1 MINKNSQLNMNRQSK
16 IILLL
21 VFLLSVFLLV
31 GLFLEAK
38 DPDSFLRKQYR
49 SLKVFTNDHL
59 PKYSQKDLDQRI
71 YKLTRHSKIE
81 AFKTFEPFII
91 YEKVDLK
98 LKLKQNRYQKEI
110 SDGSK
115 VEVISYKA
123 NFLNLVKRVPE
134 KGPAYIDFHSDKII
148 IAQENGLFFS
158 VNREDFRS
166 EKEEI
171 FVTEVPSNIHSFTRY
186 YEFFGSG
193 QFGLKDILIHKNKIF
208 VSIINERKKN
218 CFNVSILQADI
229 LSNFE
234 FSELYNP
241 DDCVKLEWSSFQDH
255 IYNSKNNK
263 EFNAHQSGGRI
274 VALNDNTLIISI
286 GDFRN
291 RSLSQNLQNKFG
303 KIITINID
311 SGKTEIM
318 SLGVRNSQGLYF
330 SRKHQDLFH
339 TEHGPNGGDELN
351 FQSILKSKNPQ
362 NFGWPI
368 SSYGAHYG
376 YGSYIESENGYELK
390 ERRKADIY
398 KEFPLYKSHAKYGF
412 KEPLI
417 YFSPSIGI
425 SQIIEYSGQDQK
437 NENNRKFVFGSM
449 GYTSNNTS
457 KDLSLYFLTLD
468 KSLNIKFLDQLE
480 VNGRIRDLIVD
491 ETNNDIF
498 FSDDLNGSI
507 GIIKLSK

>member
-1 MINKNSQLNMNRQSK
+1 MNRQSK
-16 IILLL
+16 IIALFA
-21 VFLLSVFLLV
+21 FLFSILLLV
-31 GLFLEAK
+31 GLFSEAK
-38 DPDSFLRKQYR
+38 DPDSFLRKQFR
-49 SLKVFTNDHL
+49 SLKVFKNDHL
-59 PKYSQKDLDQRI
+59 PKYSERDLDQ
-71 YKLTRHSKIE
+71 KLYELAKNIKIE
-81 AFKTFEPFII
+81 AFKTFEPFIN
-91 YEKVDLK
+91 YENVDLK
-98 LKLKQNRYQKEI
+98 LKLEQSRYQKEI

-115 VEVISYKA
+115 VEVINYKA
-123 NFLNLVKRVPE
+123 NFLNLVKRAPE

-158 VNREDFRS
+158 VNRKEVKS
-166 EKEEI
+166 EQEEI

-186 YEFFGSG
+186 YDFFGSG
-193 QFGLKDILIHKNKIF
+193 AFGLKDILIHQNKIF
-208 VSIINERKKN
+208 VSIINERKKD

-241 DDCVKLEWSSFQDH
+241 DDCVKLKWSSHNDNKF
-255 IYNSKNNK
+255 NSANNK

-286 GDFRN
+286 GDFRD
-291 RSLSQNLQNKFG
+291 RSLAQNLQNKFG

-311 SGKTEIM
+311 SGKTEII

-351 FQSILKSKNPQ
+351 FQSILKTKNPQ

-376 YGSYIESENGYELK
+376 YGGYIESENGYELK

-398 KEFPLYKSHAKYGF
+398 KEFPLYKSHTEHGF
-412 KEPLI
+412 NEPLI

-425 SQIIEYSGQDQK
+425 SQIIEYSGKHQK

-449 GYTSNNTS
+449 GYTTNRTS

-468 KSLNIKFLDQLE
+468 KGLNIKFLDQLE
-480 VNGRIRDLIVD
+480 INGRIRDLIVD
-491 ETNNDIF
+491 EKNNDIF

-507 GIIKLSK
+507 GVIKLYQ